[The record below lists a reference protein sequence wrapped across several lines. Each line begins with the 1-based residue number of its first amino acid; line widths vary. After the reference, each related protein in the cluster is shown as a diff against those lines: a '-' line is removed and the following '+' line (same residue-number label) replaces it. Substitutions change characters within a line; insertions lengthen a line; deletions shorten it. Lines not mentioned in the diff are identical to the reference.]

1 MALPILIVFGF
12 AFWAISQ
19 CWRHGVGS
27 VRLYVNAII
36 DMGFPQN
43 MTTLHYSAYY
53 GDVDF
58 VKKSLRSKTNGER
71 LKYID
76 EQTQPD
82 GNTALHL
89 AAQNGFSEVC
99 YVLVK
104 EYNANMLIKNEAG
117 YTPGDLA
124 KLENYEL
131 IQRYLEIKTDKRN
144 KARTTV
150 KSRMT
155 MIKVSANK
163 TLRLIKSF
171 CGVINAIFR
180 LN

>member
-1 MALPILIVFGF
+1 
-12 AFWAISQ
+12 
-19 CWRHGVGS
+19 
-27 VRLYVNAII
+27 
-36 DMGFPQN
+36 MGFPQN

-58 VKKSLRSKTNGER
+58 VKKSLRSKSNEER

-155 MIKVSANK
+155 IIKVSAIYFKIIKNPCKVLKFITYNK
-163 TLRLIKSF
+163 L
-171 CGVINAIFR
+171 FR
-180 LN
+180 PN